1 MSYLIYSLVEALYL
15 RFIISITFI
24 FFVQKLINC
33 AFVWKLTIVSDEI
46 LELVDGSKRVA
57 SVLRP

>member
-1 MSYLIYSLVEALYL
+1 MSCFIYSLDEGLFL
-15 RFIISITFI
+15 RFVISITFI
-24 FFVQKLINC
+24 FFVQKIINC
-33 AFVWKLTIVSDEI
+33 AFVWELTIVSDEI